1 MGHRHG
7 KSVVTRRVV
16 RQPELWRTVDLRI
29 RRAVSLDAAMG
40 TAYEHP
46 PLCECA
52 VCVAVQERLARVI
65 ERIEAEVRQELVCE
79 VADDLETDVS

>member
-1 MGHRHG
+1 M
-7 KSVVTRRVV
+7 TRRVV

-46 PLCECA
+46 PLCECS
-52 VCVAVQERLARVI
+52 VCVAVQERLTKVI

-79 VADDLETDVS
+79 VADDLEDDVS